1 MNTVIIVNL
10 NGNAFHLEEA
20 GFQSLR
26 AYLDRAQ
33 VQLKDN
39 PDKAEIMADLEQAIA
54 DKCAR
59 FLQPHKNVLT
69 APEIGEVLREMGPVQ
84 TDSTASGG
92 AGADAG
98 AYAGAGVGAGLGAG
112 AGAGVGT
119 GTGEWARESR
129 AGSGPAPKRLYQ
141 IRAGAMLSGVCTG
154 LAAYLNI
161 DVTIVRILFVVLT
174 LITGGL
180 WILVYIAMMLV
191 VPFANT
197 GEEYAA
203 AAGEPFNA
211 QEVIDRAKKHY
222 GEFKDSKEWRRHWRQ
237 QRREWRR
244 KWRDGAYW
252 WGHNLQRNVYQ
263 VSSSAGY
270 GGHLGA
276 ALLIPF
282 LAVFNALL
290 FCLWIAAIISLASTG
305 AIFGWAIGNSI
316 PLWASILIL
325 MVMYSVI
332 SKPLRHARRAIYWNT
347 SGHNYLWFA
356 AWYEVLS
363 LGVLILA
370 CWLAYTHIPQ
380 VHEFFQNFAQNWA
393 TMWNNLIDSF
403 HRTAHHKDAWRD
415 ARIPGAA
422 AAASAGA
429 FLGLRR

>member
-10 NGNAFHLEEA
+10 NGNAFHLEEP

-33 VQLKDN
+33 IQLKDN

-69 APEIGEVLREMGPVQ
+69 APEIDEVLREMGPVQ
-84 TDSTASGG
+84 SDGAASGG
-92 AGADAG
+92 AGSDAG
-98 AYAGAGVGAGLGAG
+98 PDAGAGVGAGGAG
-112 AGAGVGT
+112 AGAG
-119 GTGEWARESR
+119 EQARESR
-129 AGSGPAPKRLYQ
+129 TGSGSAPKRLYQ

-174 LITGGL
+174 LLTGGL

-197 GEEYAA
+197 SEEHAA

-222 GEFKDSKEWRRHWRQ
+222 AEFKDSKEWRRHWRQ

-244 KWRDGAYW
+244 RWHEGAYW

-263 VSSSAGY
+263 ASSGAGY

-325 MVMYSVI
+325 MFMYSLI
-332 SKPLRHARRAIYWNT
+332 SRPLRHARRAIYWNT

-356 AWYEVLS
+356 AWYEILS
-363 LGVLILA
+363 LGMLILA

-380 VHEFFQNFAQNWA
+380 VHEFFQNFAQNWS

-403 HRTAHHKDAWRD
+403 HRTAHHKDSWRD

-429 FLGLRR
+429 FLALKR

>member
-10 NGNAFHLEEA
+10 NGNAFHLEEP

-39 PDKAEIMADLEQAIA
+39 PDKTEIMADLEQAIA

-59 FLQPHKNVLT
+59 FLQPHKNVLS
-69 APEIGEVLREMGPVQ
+69 AGEIDEVLREMGPVQ
-84 TDSTASGG
+84 TDSAAAGG
-92 AGADAG
+92 ATDAG
-98 AYAGAGVGAGLGAG
+98 SGAG
-112 AGAGVGT
+112 AGAGASA
-119 GTGEWARESR
+119 GEQPRGFKTS
-129 AGSGPAPKRLYQ
+129 AGSAPKRLYQ

-174 LITGGL
+174 LLTGGL

-197 GEEYAA
+197 GEEHAA

-211 QEVIDRAKKHY
+211 QEVIDRAKKNY
-222 GEFKDSKEWRRHWRQ
+222 AEFKDNKEWRRHWRQ

-244 KWRDGAYW
+244 RWHEGAYW
-252 WGHNLQRNVYQ
+252 WGHNLQRNVHQ
-263 VSSSAGY
+263 FSGGAGY
-270 GGHLGA
+270 GGNLGA

-290 FCLWIAAIISLASTG
+290 FCFWIAAIISLATTG

-325 MVMYSVI
+325 MFLYSVI
-332 SKPLRHARRAIYWNT
+332 SRPLRHARRAIYWNT
-347 SGHNYLWFA
+347 NGHNYLWFA
-356 AWYEVLS
+356 AWYEILS
-363 LGVLILA
+363 MGVLILV
-370 CWLAYTHIPQ
+370 CWLAYTRVPQ
-380 VHEFFQNFAQNWA
+380 VHEFFQNFAQNWS
-393 TMWNNLIDSF
+393 TMWNNLIESF
-403 HRTAHHKDAWRD
+403 HHTAAHHQDSWRD

-422 AAASAGA
+422 AAASTSA
-429 FLGLRR
+429 FLALRR